1 MQQQSNTY
9 IIVFSAITTIVLG
22 GMLAMANQLLKPR
35 QQKMVE
41 LETKR
46 QILGA
51 VTEVKGM
58 KGKQILDYYEQ
69 TIEGIVVDINGKRV
83 EKDDKGD
90 SVIADKI
97 NVAAN
102 YKKPPE
108 ERLYPV
114 FIFHKTGDPKA
125 VEAFI
130 IPVYGK
136 GLWGPIWGYIA
147 LDTDLNTIKGASFD
161 HETETPGLGARIA
174 TKEVESRFKG
184 KKIFDDSGKLES
196 VAMLKGEHHPKSML
210 DAHHVDGMSGATLT
224 GKGLNNMLKDYF
236 QYYSAF
242 LKKASKEKVA
252 IL

>member
-46 QILGA
+46 QILSA
-51 VTEVKGM
+51 VTDVTKKKGNE
-58 KGKQILDYYEQ
+58 ILEFYDQ
-69 TIEGIVVDINGKRV
+69 TIKGIVVDINGKEV
-83 EKDDKGD
+83 KKDKKGNP
-90 SVIADKI
+90 VVADKV

-114 FIFHKTGDPKA
+114 FIYHKPGDPKD
-125 VEAFI
+125 VEAYI
-130 IPVYGK
+130 LPVYGK

-147 LDTDLNTIKGASFD
+147 VDTDLNTIKGASFD

-184 KKIFDDSGKLES
+184 KKIYDESGKLQS
-196 VAMLKGEHHPKSML
+196 VVMLKGEHHPESQL

-242 LKKASKEKVA
+242 FKKASKEKVA
-252 IL
+252 VL